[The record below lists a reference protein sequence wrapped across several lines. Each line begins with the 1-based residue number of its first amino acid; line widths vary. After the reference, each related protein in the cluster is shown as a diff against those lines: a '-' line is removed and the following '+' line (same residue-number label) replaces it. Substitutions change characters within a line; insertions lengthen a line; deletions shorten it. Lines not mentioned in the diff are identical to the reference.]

1 MAGALAEAD
10 VVETRS
16 EDETR
21 QLAARL
27 GRELGAGD
35 VVALVGPLGAGK
47 TAFVRGLAEGLGLA
61 EGERV
66 SSPSYTL
73 INEVALAQPVRGA
86 SLLVHMDLYRI
97 DPGEGDEA
105 LEGLGFSELPDG
117 AIVVVEWPERAT
129 AALSAA
135 TLRIDITDLGA
146 EHRRIELRW
155 SRPHSGELT

>member
-1 MAGALAEAD
+1 MMEALAEAD

-27 GRELGAGD
+27 CRELAAGD

-73 INEVALAQPVRGA
+73 VNEAELGHPVRGA
-86 SLLVHMDLYRI
+86 RVLVHMDLYRI
-97 DPGEGDEA
+97 DPGEGDET

-117 AIVVVEWPERAT
+117 AIVVVEWPERAP
-129 AALSAA
+129 AALAAA
-135 TLRIDITDLGA
+135 TLRIDITDLGGDR
-146 EHRRIELRW
+146 RRIALRW
-155 SRPHSGELT
+155 SRPRIR